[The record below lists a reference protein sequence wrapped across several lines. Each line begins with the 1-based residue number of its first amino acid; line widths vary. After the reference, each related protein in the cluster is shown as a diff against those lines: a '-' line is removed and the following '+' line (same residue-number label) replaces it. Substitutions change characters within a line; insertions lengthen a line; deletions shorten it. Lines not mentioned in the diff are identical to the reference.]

1 MVEINNCKP
10 LTPSLRTSLMVF
22 GSKPKKPNSLLPQD
36 KRRISLLNSDFKV
49 ASGLDAD
56 KMKMTLTHTLSP
68 LQLVAGSDRRIHH
81 GINFAR
87 DAIWAAGRRGQG
99 CGILDTD
106 LIAGFDYMTLSW
118 CFMVMERK
126 GACQEF
132 IARLRNLYSNNLSVV
147 VVNNVQGAAVENVR
161 LTLRQGDV
169 PSMELFCFGI
179 DPLIHRLDRIL
190 QGILIAS
197 VPVQGP
203 QLKGQPRIPNLE
215 QRYKLIGYADDNKPA
230 ITTMEEFLTVD
241 HSLALF
247 EKASGCKLHRDPLN
261 KKCKFLPLGRWR
273 TTLQQTDIP
282 CEYMT
287 LSDHLDMVGV
297 TLMASWAKTRK
308 ANGDALQLKVKNT
321 INPWKAG
328 KFLPITQRGWSLN
341 CYALSKVWFKAK
353 SVDLRVA
360 DLKSITSSCKSWLYQ
375 DLLAKPEEMILHRPP
390 HYGGL
395 GLQHIKYKSLAG
407 FITTFLQSAA
417 NPAFQSNLLHTL
429 LYRKHVLGEEDV
441 PGVPA
446 QLPPY
451 FSLELFNT
459 IKTVKNET
467 PLNIVSMSERDWSR
481 LLTEDY
487 VTMKVHNVGEPR
499 EFCPSKPELL
509 SPATDWVLSWSMC
522 RQKGLSPD
530 LSSFL
535 WKLLHNLL
543 CSQQRLHRMG
553 VSPSPIC
560 KLCNTEEG
568 TLQHELIGCHHNA
581 NIGQELLTSLKN
593 HIPSL
598 TEESLLRLEF
608 VNLDPDLHLPVTILT
623 AVTLSYLWK
632 ERSTGSRVRAYQVR
646 SEMEQTIAM
655 LRTTRL
661 SSTAEVLRNMLE
673 PMFL

>member
-1 MVEINNCKP
+1 M
-10 LTPSLRTSLMVF
+10 
-22 GSKPKKPNSLLPQD
+22 
-36 KRRISLLNSDFKV
+36 
-49 ASGLDAD
+49 
-56 KMKMTLTHTLSP
+56 
-68 LQLVAGSDRRIHH
+68 
-81 GINFAR
+81 
-87 DAIWAAGRRGQG
+87 
-99 CGILDTD
+99 
-106 LIAGFDYMTLSW
+106 
-118 CFMVMERK
+118 
-126 GACQEF
+126 
-132 IARLRNLYSNNLSVV
+132 
-147 VVNNVQGAAVENVR
+147 
-161 LTLRQGDV
+161 

-179 DPLIHRLDRIL
+179 DPLIHLLDRVL

-203 QLKGQPRIPNLE
+203 QLRGQPRLSNIE
-215 QRYKLIGYADDNKPA
+215 QCYKLIGYADDNKPA
-230 ITTMEEFLTVD
+230 ITTMEEFHTVD

-247 EKASGCKLHRDPLN
+247 EKASGCKLHCDPLT

-543 CSQQRLHRMG
+543 CSQQRLHRRG